1 MITSTSSSQVKH
13 VMQLLKKAKTRKEFK
28 EFVVEGAR
36 MVKEAPL
43 ERLVKMYASQSFYE
57 NHKDFFGDILADR
70 LEIVSD
76 SVFCQMSDT
85 QTPQGVL
92 AVVKM
97 HSAEWS
103 DIFSD
108 NPLILMIENLQDPGN
123 LGTIVRMGEGAG
135 VSGVIMSSN
144 TVDIYNPKTIR
155 STMGSIYRV
164 PFIYTDDFT
173 GTIKKCQRE
182 GVTIYAAHL
191 DGRNTYTQENYK
203 KPTAFLIGNEGNG
216 LSCKATEAADT
227 LIKIPMEGQVE
238 SLNAAIACTVLTYE
252 AMRQR
257 KN

>member
-1 MITSTSSSQVKH
+1 MITSTSSNQVKH
-13 VMQLLKKAKTRKEFK
+13 VMQLLKKAKTRREFS
-28 EFVVEGAR
+28 EFVVEGVR
-36 MVKEAPL
+36 MVGEAPL
-43 ERLVKMYASQSFYE
+43 DRLVKMYASQSFFE
-57 NHKDFFGDILADR
+57 SHKDFFESVPAEK
-70 LEIVSD
+70 LEMVSD
-76 SVFCQMSDT
+76 NVFSQMSDT

-97 HSAEWS
+97 KQAQWK
-103 DIFSD
+103 DILGEK
-108 NPLILMIENLQDPGN
+108 PLILMVENLQDPGN

-164 PFIYTDDFT
+164 PFIYVEDFT
-173 GTIKKCQRE
+173 EAMKKCQQE
-182 GVTIYAAHL
+182 GVNIYAAHL
-191 DGRNTYTQENYK
+191 DGKNTYTQEDYT

-216 LSCKATEAADT
+216 LSQKATEAADT
-227 LIKIPMEGQVE
+227 LIRIPMEGQVE

-257 KN
+257 GL

>member
-1 MITSTSSSQVKH
+1 MITSTSSNQVKH
-13 VMQLLKKAKTRKEFK
+13 VMQLLKKAKTRREFS
-28 EFVVEGAR
+28 EFVVEGVR
-36 MVKEAPL
+36 MVGEAPL
-43 ERLVKMYASQSFYE
+43 DRLVKMYASQSFFE
-57 NHKDFFGDILADR
+57 SHKDFFESVPAGK
-70 LEIVSD
+70 LEMVSD
-76 SVFCQMSDT
+76 NVFSQMSDT

-97 HSAEWS
+97 KQAQWK
-103 DIFSD
+103 DILGEK
-108 NPLILMIENLQDPGN
+108 PLILMVENLQDPGN

-164 PFIYTDDFT
+164 PFIYVEDFT
-173 GTIKKCQRE
+173 EAMKKCQQE
-182 GVTIYAAHL
+182 GVNIYAAHL
-191 DGRNTYTQENYK
+191 DGKNTYTQEDYT

-216 LSCKATEAADT
+216 LSPKATEAADT
-227 LIKIPMEGQVE
+227 LIRIPMEGQVE

-257 KN
+257 GL

>member
-1 MITSTSSSQVKH
+1 MITSTSSNQVKH
-13 VMQLLKKAKTRKEFK
+13 VMQLLKKAKTRREFS
-28 EFVVEGAR
+28 EFVVEGVR
-36 MVKEAPL
+36 MVGEAPL
-43 ERLVKMYASQSFYE
+43 DRLVKMYASQSFFE
-57 NHKDFFGDILADR
+57 SHKDFFESVPAGK
-70 LEIVSD
+70 LEMVSD
-76 SVFCQMSDT
+76 NVFSQMSDT

-97 HSAEWS
+97 KQAQWK
-103 DIFSD
+103 DILVEK
-108 NPLILMIENLQDPGN
+108 PLILMVENLQDPGN

-164 PFIYTDDFT
+164 PFIYVEDFT
-173 GTIKKCQRE
+173 EAMKKCQQE
-182 GVTIYAAHL
+182 GVNIYAAHL
-191 DGRNTYTQENYK
+191 DGKNTYTQEDYT

-216 LSCKATEAADT
+216 LSPKATEAADT
-227 LIKIPMEGQVE
+227 LIRIPMEGQVE

-257 KN
+257 GL